1 MIIRKVDF
9 NNLKNVLES
18 HSGIKLSE
26 SKVSLM
32 RSRLFQRF
40 EQLKLS
46 DGSDYLNY
54 LNANKEEL
62 SIFINLM
69 TTNKTEFFRDPEQFE
84 FIRKNIIPKLKMRK
98 KNEDIYIWSAAAS
111 TGEEAYSIAILFRE
125 EKLKCKVLAT
135 DIDKEVLHQAQEG
148 VFEGHYLK
156 EWDKDKIKKHFD
168 SGTGSNSKKY
178 KIKDVLSKNIKFRE
192 FNLMEGDYD
201 FPIQFDLVFLKN
213 AFIYFKMERVQE
225 VVNKIYDILPNHGL
239 LLISPSESLMG
250 INNPF
255 KLIERSIFI
264 KEEN

>member
-84 FIRKNIIPKLKMRK
+84 FIRKKIIPKLKMRK

-135 DIDKEVLHQAQEG
+135 DIK
-148 VFEGHYLK
+148 
-156 EWDKDKIKKHFD
+156 
-168 SGTGSNSKKY
+168 
-178 KIKDVLSKNIKFRE
+178 
-192 FNLMEGDYD
+192 
-201 FPIQFDLVFLKN
+201 
-213 AFIYFKMERVQE
+213 
-225 VVNKIYDILPNHGL
+225 
-239 LLISPSESLMG
+239 
-250 INNPF
+250 
-255 KLIERSIFI
+255 
-264 KEEN
+264 